1 MQSLKQLLG
10 MASRGSGIPL
20 VRQTESPTAKRSRF
34 RVEVLNAINGQV
46 LEIAHRPN
54 DHSDWEVELYIV
66 QPDEALSDALATIL
80 VLKGKP

>member
-1 MQSLKQLLG
+1 MQPLRQLLG
-10 MASRGSGIPL
+10 MDIQKSTTVSRN
-20 VRQTESPTAKRSRF
+20 ESPTAMRSRF
-34 RVEVLNAINGQV
+34 RVEVLNAMNGQV

-66 QPDEALSDALATIL
+66 QPDEALADALATVL

>member
-1 MQSLKQLLG
+1 MQSLRQLLG
-10 MASRGSGIPL
+10 MDSHKSDTVHRN
-20 VRQTESPTAKRSRF
+20 ESPTAMRSRF
-34 RVEVLNAINGQV
+34 RVEVLNAMNGQV

-66 QPDEALSDALATIL
+66 QPDEALADALATVL

>member
-1 MQSLKQLLG
+1 MQSLRQLLG
-10 MASRGSGIPL
+10 MDSQKSPTVSRN
-20 VRQTESPTAKRSRF
+20 ESPTAMRGRF
-34 RVEVLNAINGQV
+34 RVEILNALNGQV

-66 QPDEALSDALATIL
+66 QPDEALADALATVL

>member
-1 MQSLKQLLG
+1 MQSLRQLLG
-10 MASRGSGIPL
+10 MDIQKSTTVSRN
-20 VRQTESPTAKRSRF
+20 ESPTAMRSRF
-34 RVEVLNAINGQV
+34 RVEVLNAMNGQV

-66 QPDEALSDALATIL
+66 QPDEALADALATVL